1 MAEPVDT
8 WQASFLDGLQQ
19 AVRKEVQAAA
29 QQERITRV
37 ETAW

>member
-1 MAEPVDT
+1 MAEAVDS

-19 AVRKEVQAAA
+19 VVRREVQQAA